1 MVINLPI
8 QANSI
13 ILAEYAI
20 MADGS
25 EEEYLDMTCGYCGM
39 DLLQD

>member
-25 EEEYLDMTCGYCGM
+25 EEEDLDMTSGYCGI

>member
-1 MVINLPI
+1 
-8 QANSI
+8 
-13 ILAEYAI
+13 LAEYAI

-25 EEEYLDMTCGYCGM
+25 EEDLDMTSGYGGI